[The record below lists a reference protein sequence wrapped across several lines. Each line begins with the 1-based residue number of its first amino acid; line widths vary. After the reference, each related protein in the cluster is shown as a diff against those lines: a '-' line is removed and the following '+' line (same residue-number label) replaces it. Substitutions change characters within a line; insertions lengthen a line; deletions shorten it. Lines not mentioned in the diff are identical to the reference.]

1 MAAHAIEETTHEGFP
16 AVELSSP
23 DGVRAT
29 YAPSIGMVG
38 CSLRYGEDELL
49 AQRGG
54 LPKYNA
60 SGSTF
65 GIPLLYPWA
74 NRLAGWSY
82 EAAGKRVEL
91 DTHSPLIRTDP
102 NGLPI
107 HGLLAASR
115 HWTVTGEIAADDRAQ
130 LSATLDFAA
139 RPDLLAAFPFP
150 HELRIDVALAGR
162 ALTVTTTVTAT
173 GDSPVPVSFGYHPY
187 LTLPGV
193 PRDEWELEIPVRRHL
208 VLDDVMIPT
217 GATEPTGDLNGPLNG
232 RAFDDGYAELMSPP
246 VFALS
251 GGGRRIEVEFGT
263 GYPYAQVYSPA
274 DQALL
279 CFEPM
284 TAPTN
289 ALEHGTGLPMAEP
302 GGSYSATF
310 EIRI

>member
-1 MAAHAIEETTHEGFP
+1 
-16 AVELSSP
+16 
-23 DGVRAT
+23 
-29 YAPSIGMVG
+29 
-38 CSLRYGEDELL
+38 
-49 AQRGG
+49 
-54 LPKYNA
+54 
-60 SGSTF
+60 
-65 GIPLLYPWA
+65 
-74 NRLAGWSY
+74 
-82 EAAGKRVEL
+82 VEL

-115 HWTVTGEIAADDRAQ
+115 HWTVTDEIAADDRAQ

-139 RPDLLAAFPFP
+139 HPDLLAAFPFP

-187 LTLPGV
+187 LTLPGA

-217 GATEPTGDLNGPLNG
+217 GATEPAGDLNGPLNG